1 MAEESNRQENDKEEI
16 PELTLDEQAMLQMLG
31 EANALERGKVR
42 DRLEIDGTVWRMRP
56 TSKWQ
61 NKAMLDYDIDIM
73 YWQREQKDE
82 KCTQSEYKTL
92 NTRIQKAYCKKAA
105 HRLLGRR
112 WVLVPLVFL
121 FTWLR
126 LYYLTGEKVV
136 AAINAQTA
144 LSESQSFY
152 LANLGSSK
160 RALVL
165 STMQV
170 GEAVRQLQERKASA
184 ESMLDEDASPKK
196 EEDSKSAAR
205 SNARRTTR
213 R

>member
-1 MAEESNRQENDKEEI
+1 MAEENNKQEIDKEEM
-16 PELTLDEQAMLQMLG
+16 PELTMDEQAMLGLLV
-31 EANALERGKVR
+31 EANAIQRGKSERVV
-42 DRLEIDGTVWRMRP
+42 IDGKVWHIRP
-56 TSKWQ
+56 TSQKQ
-61 NKAMLDYDIDIM
+61 NLKMLNLDFDIR
-73 YWQREQKDE
+73 YWQ
-82 KCTQSEYKTL
+82 SELKANGVSRRKAKRL
-92 NTRIQKAYCKKAA
+92 NAKIRRAYAKKAA
-105 HRLLGRR
+105 HKVLGKRLWLIPFAFALTWRR
-112 WVLVPLVFL
+112 I
-121 FTWLR
+121 
-126 LYYLTGEKVV
+126 YNESEKVS
-136 AAINAQTA
+136 ATINSDEAVG
-144 LSESQSFY
+144 ENKNFY